1 MDKNL
6 IDYREMGRRIQ
17 NVRQE
22 KKLTQKELAERS
34 GLCSSFVC
42 HIERGLKRGSIESIA
57 AICRAL
63 EVDAHYL
70 LFGEHWAE

>member
-6 IDYREMGRRIQ
+6 IDYQEMGRRIQ
-17 NVRQE
+17 NARQE
-22 KKLTQKELAERS
+22 KNLNQKELAERL
-34 GLCSSFVC
+34 GLCPAFVC
-42 HIERGLKRGSIESIA
+42 QIERGLRRASAESIA